1 MNTSALKTFAQ
12 ETRKKLVSS
21 IKTRMNYILTEDTAE
36 LRGKQNEINTLR
48 KEIAA
53 KGEKNVVEEVTYT
66 WFNRVMALR
75 FMDANGY
82 NVPMVITPAAGQI
95 RPEILQEAMGGN
107 IDENLGIPQDIL
119 RKDEEEIYHEL
130 LIAVCNQYNKPM
142 PFLFESI
149 SDYTELLLPTDLLSE
164 QSFVTDIRKGMTDE
178 DCQNVEIM
186 GWLYQFYIT
195 ERKAD
200 AEAKKSQKGGLKSDE
215 QAAATQLF
223 TPHWIV
229 RYMVEN
235 TLGRIWTTL
244 HPDTALK
251 AEMPYYIEPAD
262 NQPDP
267 IPEDIQSVKDIRFID
282 PCMGSGHVL
291 VYAFD
296 LLCKMYEEE
305 GYRTKEIPA
314 LILENNL
321 YGIDIDKRCYQL
333 ASFALTMKA
342 NAYYSRYLRREP
354 VKPNV
359 IFLENIDH
367 ETIAASGNWDEKSLI
382 WQFEHIDTIGSLL
395 KITQEEYGK
404 IKVENGLWGEQL
416 RVMKSEAEYLS
427 RGYHC
432 VVTNPPYL
440 GKGMEDTLKEYVAK
454 EFPNSKAD
462 LATVFVE
469 RMPKL
474 LVTKGKYAFIIPP
487 SWMFLSTFAKLRAF
501 IIDNLR
507 IDSLLHL
514 SRGIFGADFGSSAA
528 VISNKK
534 DVNAKGVYFRLVERT
549 FQEFDQ
555 SHLRMLFKQTLK
567 NHDFKYKFK
576 DYDKSVTELP
586 YSEEGKRIYYCNIE
600 QKNFIKIPGCQIAY
614 WVSDEL
620 ISIFDNDSIGNNA
633 YVIQGLIPGNVEVF
647 LKLWHEVSIKK
658 IGFNHKQYEDIIAYK
673 KKWYPYC
680 KGGQFRRWY
689 GNNSYVINMGN
700 NGYDIK
706 NSGLNNNYRLRDT
719 NVYFKEALTW
729 SRISSNEQFA
739 TRYVPNGYLFDIT
752 GSSAFELGKNI
763 NYVVAYTNSKLVSLL
778 MKFISPTI
786 TYEVEHIKCIPLKI
800 CDNRNFDIITNTT
813 KQNISISK
821 SDWDV
826 HETSWDFTQNE
837 LLSLTPKSCQAIW
850 EDYAYFFNT
859 TIFMHQP
866 YMESLEY
873 RVNTYKTKWET
884 MFYRLHSNEEE
895 LNRMFIDIYGLQ
907 DELTP
912 DVPLNEVTILQQ
924 GEISIE
930 KSDESKDGATETKD
944 GVAKSEKLVW
954 HDDVII
960 KQFISYLVGCFMGR
974 YSVDKPG
981 LIIANQHQDLSSLNL
996 QVDGIENS
1004 PRSTLSIDDDG
1015 IVPIIQE
1022 PDFFADDM
1030 TERIQLAIKTLFGEE
1045 QYYENMKYIEQT
1057 IGKTLRDYLYKD
1069 YYADHQQMYSVKGA
1083 KRPIYWLFSSRMGDK
1098 HKKGYFKALVYMHRM
1113 EADTLSK
1120 LHAEYVHPYINKVEQ
1135 QLREAEEETLRDDLT
1150 QAQRNRALK
1159 LVNELKEKVK
1169 EVKEFEQELVE
1180 MASHRLT
1187 IDLDDGV
1194 KANYPKFYP
1203 LVEPIKGLE

>member
-48 KEIAA
+48 KEIAD

-107 IDENLGIPQDIL
+107 IDENLGISLDIL
-119 RKDEEEIYHEL
+119 GKDEEKIYHDL
-130 LIAVCNQYNKPM
+130 LIAICNQYNNPM

-235 TLGRIWTTL
+235 TLGRIWTSL

-251 AEMPYYIEPAD
+251 TEMPYYIEPAD

-321 YGIDIDKRCYQL
+321 YGMDIDKRCYQL

-342 NAYYSRYLRREP
+342 NAYYSRYLRRKP

-367 ETIAASGNWDEKSLI
+367 ETIAASVNWDEKSLI
-382 WQFEHIDTIGSLL
+382 WQFENIDTIGSLL
-395 KITQEEYGK
+395 KVTKEECEAIQVGNNLFG
-404 IKVENGLWGEQL
+404 ENAQKLK
-416 RVMKSEAEYLS
+416 REAEYLS

-440 GKGMEDTLKEYVAK
+440 GKGICDLLKDYCAEYFK
-454 EFPNSKAD
+454 EGKAD
-462 LATVFVE
+462 MYAAFIMQAVNMLV
-469 RMPKL
+469 PKGFTG
-474 LVTKGKYAFIIPP
+474 LVTME
-487 SWMFLSTFAKLRAF
+487 SWMFLSAFEKLRIKLLRNYQLINVAHFDWNIMHIAFGTVAF
-501 IIDNLR
+501 IIQSK
-507 IDSLLHL
+507 IP
-514 SRGIFGADFGSSAA
+514 
-528 VISNKK
+528 SNKK
-534 DVNAKGVYFRLVERT
+534 VTFSYTSRSNINQSLDAPYYFPIKDNGKYNEVK
-549 FQEFDQ
+549 QEEF
-555 SHLRMLFKQTLK
+555 LR
-567 NHDFKYKFK
+567 
-576 DYDKSVTELP
+576 
-586 YSEEGKRIYYCNIE
+586 
-600 QKNFIKIPGCQIAY
+600 
-614 WVSDEL
+614 
-620 ISIFDNDSIGNNA
+620 
-633 YVIQGLIPGNVEVF
+633 IPGNV
-647 LKLWHEVSIKK
+647 LGYWVSSKAID
-658 IGFNHKQYEDIIAYK
+658 NIAKYK
-673 KKWYPYC
+673 KLATVASPKQGLATGDNNRFLRCVWEIETEKRGARKWIPC
-680 KGGQFRRWY
+680 SKGGPFRRWY
-689 GNNSYVINMGN
+689 GNIVYVVDWEN
-700 NGYDIK
+700 NGSSIHNFKDRNGKLLSRPQNESY
-706 NSGLNNNYRLRDT
+706 
-719 NVYFKEALTW
+719 YFLGKGVTW
-729 SRISSNEQFA
+729 STMTSGKPSFRLFKKEWLFETKGSVCFPKDENCLEEIIAYLNSPIAEYYLSCFTPTKDYHEGPVGRLPFA
-739 TRYVPNGYLFDIT
+739 
-752 GSSAFELGKNI
+752 NI
-763 NYVVAYTNSKLVSLL
+763 QNKEN
-778 MKFISPTI
+778 I
-786 TYEVEHIKCIPLKI
+786 IK
-800 CDNRNFDIITNTT
+800 TT

-821 SDWDV
+821 SDWDT

-837 LLSLTPKSCQAIW
+837 LLALTPKLCQTIW

-859 TIFMHQP
+859 TIVMHQP
-866 YMESLEY
+866 YMESLEF
-873 RVNTYKTKWET
+873 RINTYKTKWET

-930 KSDESKDGATETKD
+930 KNDESKDGATETKD

-960 KQFISYLVGCFMGR
+960 KQFLSYLVGCFMGR

-981 LIIANQHQDLSSLNL
+981 LIIANQHQDLSSLDL

-1045 QYYENMKYIEQT
+1045 QYYENIKYIEQT
-1057 IGKTLRDYLYKD
+1057 IGKSLRDYLYKD

-1159 LVNELKEKVK
+1159 QVNELKEKVK

>member
-48 KEIAA
+48 KEIAD

-107 IDENLGIPQDIL
+107 IDENLGISLDIL
-119 RKDEEEIYHEL
+119 RKDEEEIYHNL
-130 LIAVCNQYNKPM
+130 LIAVCNQYNNPM
-142 PFLFESI
+142 PFLFEAI

-367 ETIAASGNWDEKSLI
+367 ETIAASSNWDEKSLM
-382 WQFEHIDTIGSLL
+382 WQFENIDTIGSLL
-395 KITQEEYGK
+395 KVTKEECEAIQVDG
-404 IKVENGLWGEQL
+404 GLFGEQQKKL
-416 RVMKSEAEYLS
+416 KSEAEYLS
-427 RGYHC
+427 HGYHC

-440 GKGMEDTLKEYVAK
+440 GKGICGLLKDYCAEYYK
-454 EFPNSKAD
+454 EGKAD
-462 LATVFVE
+462 MYAAFIMQAVNMLV
-469 RMPKL
+469 PKGFTG
-474 LVTKGKYAFIIPP
+474 LVTME
-487 SWMFLSTFAKLRAF
+487 SWMFLSGFEKLRDKLLNATQIISLSHFDWHIMHIAF
-501 IIDNLR
+501 GTVSFILQNTR
-507 IDSLLHL
+507 PDS
-514 SRGIFGADFGSSAA
+514 R
-528 VISNKK
+528 
-534 DVNAKGVYFRLVERT
+534 KGVYSYLSRDEVDL
-549 FQEFDQ
+549 Q
-555 SHLRMLFKQTLK
+555 
-567 NHDFKYKFK
+567 K
-576 DYDKSVTELP
+576 DLP
-586 YSEEGKRIYYCNIE
+586 YSFPNKTNGRYNETKQESFKSIVGHPI
-600 QKNFIKIPGCQIAY
+600 GY
-614 WVSDEL
+614 WVSEKGL
-620 ISIFDNDSIGNNA
+620 KPFNNQIIINDVA
-633 YVIQGLIPGNVEVF
+633 TPRQGMATSDVNRFIRIWF
-647 LKLWHEVSIKK
+647 EVSQEK
-658 IGFNHKQYEDIIAYK
+658 IGFNMSNQQEAILSRC
-673 KKWYPYC
+673 KWFPHN
-680 KGGQFRRWY
+680 KGGGIRKWY
-689 GNNSYVINMGN
+689 GNNYYVVNWENDGQEVLSFAKQL
-700 NGYDIK
+700 YDSPTRTIK
-706 NSGLNNNYRLRDT
+706 NISY
-719 NVYFKEALTW
+719 YFKPSITW
-729 SRISSNEQFA
+729 GMIGTGMLSIRICSKGF
-739 TRYVPNGYLFDIT
+739 TFDV
-752 GSSAFELGKNI
+752 GGPSAFEKDVPLLCVSSFLNSK
-763 NYVVAYTNSKLVSLL
+763 VAYFYIKVINPTLNYNSGDMGRLPFLKVEILRKKEEIISL
-778 MKFISPTI
+778 T
-786 TYEVEHIKCIPLKI
+786 ER
-800 CDNRNFDIITNTT
+800 NRIV
-813 KQNISISK
+813 SK
-821 SDWDV
+821 SDWDA
-826 HETSWDFTQNE
+826 HETSWDFTASPILEAKKAQSDLTDGGILSPEDLEECKEIQKEKHN
-837 LLSLTPKSCQAIW
+837 LLPFC
-850 EDYAYFFNT
+850 
-859 TIFMHQP
+859 
-866 YMESLEY
+866 
-873 RVNTYKTKWET
+873 VNTYKQKWEKL
-884 MFYRLHSNEEE
+884 FYRLHSNEEE
-895 LNRMFIDIYGLQ
+895 LNRMFIKIYGLQ
-907 DELTP
+907 DELAP
-912 DVPLNEVTILQQ
+912 DVPLDEVTILQQ

-930 KSDESKDGATETKD
+930 KNEESKDGTT
-944 GVAKSEKLVW
+944 KSEKLVW

-981 LIIANQHQDLSSLNL
+981 LIIANQHQDLNTLGL

-1004 PRSTLSIDDDG
+1004 LRSTLSIDDDG

-1022 PDFFADDM
+1022 SDFFADDM

-1057 IGKTLRDYLYKD
+1057 IGKPLRDYLYKD

-1120 LHAEYVHPYINKVEQ
+1120 LHADYVHPYINKVEQ